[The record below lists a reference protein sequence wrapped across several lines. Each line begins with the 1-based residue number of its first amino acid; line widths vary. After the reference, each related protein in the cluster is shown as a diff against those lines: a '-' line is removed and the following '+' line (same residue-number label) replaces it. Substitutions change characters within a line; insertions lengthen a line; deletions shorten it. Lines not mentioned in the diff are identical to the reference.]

1 MKLPIALVS
10 SEWWTVNSVLDRS
23 EGPCHPPAYIGRED
37 FFRYRT
43 VRAALLA
50 ALERRE

>member
-1 MKLPIALVS
+1 VKRPIALVG
-10 SEWWTVNSVLDRS
+10 SEWWTVNSILDRS
-23 EGPCHPPAYIGRED
+23 DGPCHPPD
-37 FFRYRT
+37 T